1 MVSPQAPVTVWFD
14 SQCPLCKKEI
24 ALMRSLDWHKRVNFV
39 DIYAA
44 DKCPLDPA
52 LLLERFHAQEA
63 GEPIVHGAAAFAVL
77 WRELPLLKPLGVI
90 ARKPSILRILERAYI
105 AFLRVRPRLQK
116 LMS

>member
-1 MVSPQAPVTVWFD
+1 MAETQWYIKVIIQWME
-14 SQCPLCKKEI
+14 L
-24 ALMRSLDWHKRVNFV
+24 
-39 DIYAA
+39 
-44 DKCPLDPA
+44 

-105 AFLRVRPRLQK
+105 AFLRVRPKLQK

>member
-1 MVSPQAPVTVWFD
+1 
-14 SQCPLCKKEI
+14 
-24 ALMRSLDWHKRVNFV
+24 MRSLDWNERVNFV

-63 GEPIVHGAAAFAVL
+63 GKPIVHGAAAFAVL

-90 ARKPSILRILERAYI
+90 ARKPLILRILERAYI
-105 AFLRVRPRLQK
+105 AFLRVRPKLQK